1 MKKNVLIKF
10 LMVMLVVGV
19 ASSGGVTNMTY
30 AASAPAK
37 NVQIQEKYEGEG
49 RLETGKEI
57 DKGLD
62 TIEVVQKIQL
72 GQPLPSMILKGLDG
86 KSYNMGVKRDKALVI
101 SFWASWCD
109 PCRLEAPVLN
119 ELYSKYKHDVG
130 VYGINVTRYDRLEDV
145 QKFSRS
151 LKLQFPVLLDEQG
164 ALFERF
170 GGAAFPTHVMVDRHG
185 QVREIIIGM
194 LSEGELERKIE
205 LLQKKT
211 VPLKSE

>member
-1 MKKNVLIKF
+1 MLI
-10 LMVMLVVGV
+10 VGV

-30 AASAPAK
+30 TYATSVPVK
-37 NVQIQEKYEGEG
+37 NVQTQEENEDGE
-49 RLETGKEI
+49 RLEAGKGGDTE
-57 DKGLD
+57 LD
-62 TIEVVQKIQL
+62 TIEVMQKIQP

-86 KSYNMGVKRDKALVI
+86 KSYNMGVKRNKALII

-119 ELYSKYKHDVG
+119 ELYSKYKHDVD
-130 VYGINVTRYDRLEDV
+130 VYGINVTRYDRLENV
-145 QKFSRS
+145 KKFSRS
-151 LKLQFPVLLDEQG
+151 LNLQFPVLLDEQG

-170 GGAAFPTHVMVDRHG
+170 GGVAFPTNVMVDRDG

-194 LSEGELERKIE
+194 ISERELERKIE

-211 VPLKSE
+211 VSLGAE